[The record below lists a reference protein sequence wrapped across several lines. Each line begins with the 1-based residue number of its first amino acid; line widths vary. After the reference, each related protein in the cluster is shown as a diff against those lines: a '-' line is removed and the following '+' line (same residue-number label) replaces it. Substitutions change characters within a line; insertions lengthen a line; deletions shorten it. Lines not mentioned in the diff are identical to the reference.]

1 MRNTGLFTAL
11 LLLCLGQAAH
21 GQSVLDESV
30 TLEYTGERLELVL
43 KDITVAYGIRFA
55 YSNEYV
61 PADRF
66 VDIYLVDVPLRQA
79 LDTLFVNTAIV
90 YKSVGSTV
98 ILKEDKAKARELEL
112 LSSVTPV
119 RPVPLQDQRM
129 AEERL
134 RLSTRL
140 PDLGHTGHKELPGGD
155 RFEEFDLEKYLIA
168 ALEAAEEEE
177 EPAIEI
183 PDDHE
188 LMQVSIL
195 PFLGTN
201 AHRSHE
207 VTNNF
212 SLNVFWGANGGVDG
226 VEVGGMVNS
235 IAKDVKGVQIAG
247 FGNAVGG
254 GMTGTQV
261 GGLFNANRGFTQGVQ
276 VAGLFNSTRHTDA
289 VQIAG
294 LFNLAAQDAAGA
306 QVAGLFNAGAGKAGV
321 QMAAL
326 FNTSGDTT
334 RTQVSTLFNA
344 AGHLRGSQIS
354 LLNMARNVEGFQLGL
369 INVADT
375 VSGFSL
381 GLLNFVK
388 RGYNR
393 FELSSS
399 EILHANAAFKFG
411 TKGLYSILHAGSRW
425 NKRRRTQGEQSQS
438 GVFMS
443 WGLGYGIGT
452 VATFSERSHLN
463 IETVAIH
470 VNEMKKWTRELNLL
484 TQLRLTIDRRLGKQ
498 TSFFAG
504 PVGNLMVSKLQDQD
518 TGNIGSSIVPY
529 AFYDETRGDTNIKMW
544 VGFQSGFRF

>member
-11 LLLCLGQAAH
+11 LLFCLGQAAH
-21 GQSVLDESV
+21 SQSVLDQPV
-30 TLEYTGERLELVL
+30 TLEYAGEQLELVL
-43 KDITVAYGIRFA
+43 KDMTTAYGIRFA

-66 VDIYLVDVPLRQA
+66 VDVHLIRVPLRQA
-79 LDTLFVNTAIV
+79 LDTLFFNTAIV

-98 ILKEDKAKARELEL
+98 ILKENKEKARELEL
-112 LSSVTPV
+112 LTSVTPV
-119 RPVPLQDQRM
+119 QPVPLQDERM
-129 AEERL
+129 ARERL

-140 PDLGHTGHKELPGGD
+140 PDLGTRDYEQLPGGD
-155 RFEEFDLEKYLIA
+155 RFQEFDLEKYLIA
-168 ALEAAEEEE
+168 MLVAEEAA
-177 EPAIEI
+177 PAVEI

-226 VEVGGMVNS
+226 VEIGGLVNS
-235 IAKDVKGVQIAG
+235 ITKDVKGVQIAG

-261 GGLFNANRGFTQGVQ
+261 GGGFNTNRGFTQGVQ
-276 VAGLFNSTRHTDA
+276 VAGLFNSTRYTDA

-306 QVAGLFNAGAGKAGV
+306 QVAGLFNSGAGKAGV
-321 QMAAL
+321 QVAAL
-326 FNTSGDTT
+326 FNSSGDTT
-334 RTQVSTLFNA
+334 RTQISTLFNA
-344 AGHLRGSQIS
+344 AGHLHGSQIS
-354 LLNMARNVEGFQLGL
+354 LLNMARHVEGFQLGL

-375 VSGFSL
+375 ISGFSL

-393 FELSSS
+393 FELSGS

-425 NKRRRTQGEQSQS
+425 DKRQQTLGEQSQS

-463 IETVAIH
+463 IEAVAIH
-470 VNEMKKWTRELNLL
+470 VNEMEKWTRKLNLL
-484 TQLRLTIDRRLGKQ
+484 TQLRLTIDRRLGKR

-504 PVGNLMVSKLQDQD
+504 PVGNLMVSRLQDPE
-518 TGNIGSSIVPY
+518 TGNTGSSIAPY
-529 AFYDETRGDTNIKMW
+529 AFYDETRGTTNVKMW